1 MELITR
7 KKGKPVPPDATQ
19 PDGEVREGLCD
30 TYA

>member
-1 MELITR
+1 MGIGNWYRTGIRRE
-7 KKGKPVPPDATQ
+7 Q